1 MSKTFNLYCDE
12 STHLIHDG
20 HPYMLLSY
28 ISIAYPQIRLA
39 KEEIK
44 AIKRKFN
51 YTEELKWTNVHSA
64 TYKVYAELV
73 DWFFMND
80 LEFRAVVVDKS
91 QIDEKRADY
100 SFNDFYFRMYFQLL
114 HTKVDFQNRYNV
126 FLDIKDTCSGEKLE
140 KMKKIMSYNS
150 SIGTLQF
157 IPSRESV
164 FIQLADVL
172 MGAINY
178 NLRIQKGD
186 VKGNVIAK
194 LKLIEKIKRHSNIS
208 LNTTTPLSRNK
219 VNLFFITL
227 K

>member
-126 FLDIKDTCSGEKLE
+126 FLDIKDTCSGKKLE

-219 VNLFFITL
+219 FNLFFITL

>member
-208 LNTTTPLSRNK
+208 LNTTPPLSRNK
-219 VNLFFITL
+219 FNLFFITL

>member
-51 YTEELKWTNVHSA
+51 HTEELKWTNVHSA

-91 QIDEKRADY
+91 QIDETRADY

-140 KMKKIMSYNS
+140 KLKKIMSYNS

-194 LKLIEKIKRHSNIS
+194 LKLIEKIKRHNNIS

-219 VNLFFITL
+219 FNLFFITL

>member
-208 LNTTTPLSRNK
+208 LNTTTSLSRNK
-219 VNLFFITL
+219 FNLFFITL

>member
-91 QIDEKRADY
+91 QIDETRADY

-140 KMKKIMSYNS
+140 KLKKIMSYNS

-219 VNLFFITL
+219 FNLLFITL